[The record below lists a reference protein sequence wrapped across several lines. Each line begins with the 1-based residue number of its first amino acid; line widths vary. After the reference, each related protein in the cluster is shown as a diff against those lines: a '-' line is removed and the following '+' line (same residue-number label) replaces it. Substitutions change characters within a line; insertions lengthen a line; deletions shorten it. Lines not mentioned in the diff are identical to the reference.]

1 MTSRLDEHLGY
12 VADRLRLARF
22 EAAVAGVVRRGDYVA
37 DLGCGTGILGL
48 LCLRAGAARVYAI
61 DSSAML
67 EVARQTLTRAGLSDR
82 AVFVRGLSTR
92 LELPEKVDVLI
103 CDHVGYFGF
112 DYGIV
117 ETLSDA
123 RRRFLKPGG
132 KLIPARIALQLAA
145 VESEKCRALADGW
158 SAPGIPAE
166 FHWLRE
172 RAVNTKH
179 AVQLQPHELL
189 GQPATLGIIDFSDDS
204 QEFHRW
210 TAQLRVERDGVL
222 HGLAGW
228 FDCELAEGV
237 SMTNSPLSDAAI
249 QRSQVFLPIQEAL
262 AVKAGD
268 TLIATVMARPADHL
282 LAWEVEVPARDTK
295 FRHSTWHG
303 DLLASEEIARRNPTH
318 IPRPSVTAQARTC
331 VLAYCNGRRTVQEI
345 EQAVL
350 REHPGLL
357 PSAEEISRFVAQ
369 VLAGD
374 TI

>member
-1 MTSRLDEHLGY
+1 VISRLDEHLGY

-22 EAAVAGVVRRGDYVA
+22 EATVSAVVRRGDYVA

-61 DSSAML
+61 DSSAMV
-67 EVARQTLTRAGLSDR
+67 EVARETLTRAGLSDR

-92 LELPEKVDVLI
+92 IELPEKVDVLI

-158 SAPGIPAE
+158 SAPGVPAE

-179 AVQLQPHELL
+179 AVQLQQHELL
-189 GQPATLGIIDFSDDS
+189 GQPAALGTIDFCDDNP
-204 QEFHRW
+204 EFHRW
-210 TAQLRVERDGVL
+210 TVQLRVERDGVL

-228 FDCELAEGV
+228 FDCELSEGV

-249 QRSQVFLPIQEAL
+249 QRSQVFLPIEESL

-268 TLIATVMARPADHL
+268 TLIATVMARPAEQL
-282 LAWEVEVPARDTK
+282 LAWEVEVPARGAK
-295 FRHSTWHG
+295 FRHSTWQG
-303 DLLASEEIARRNPTH
+303 DLLTSEEIARRNPTH
-318 IPRPSVTAQARTC
+318 VPRPSPIAQARAC
-331 VLAYCNGRRTVQEI
+331 VLEYCDGRRTVQEI

-357 PSAEEISRFVAQ
+357 PSAEEISHFVAQ